1 MAAEV
6 CVNSSHKEKEE
17 EVEEV
22 KEVEEEEK
30 EEEEEEKRCF
40 SWRCSR
46 DRLNEPIHPAMS
58 ERMQSEPANDS
69 THVLPH

>member
-1 MAAEV
+1 MPSFTDQASQLALAAEV

-30 EEEEEEKRCF
+30 EEEEEEKGA
-40 SWRCSR
+40 SPG
-46 DRLNEPIHPAMS
+46 DAAET
-58 ERMQSEPANDS
+58 D
-69 THVLPH
+69 